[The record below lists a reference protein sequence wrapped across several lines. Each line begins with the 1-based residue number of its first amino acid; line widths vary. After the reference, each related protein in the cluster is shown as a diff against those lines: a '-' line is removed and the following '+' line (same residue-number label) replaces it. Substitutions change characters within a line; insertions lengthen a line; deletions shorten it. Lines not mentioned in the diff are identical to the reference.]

1 VTANPTLPWEPGSFP
16 LMLAPM
22 QGLTNR
28 VMRRAFI
35 ETVHPD
41 TVFTEFVRVS
51 AVSRKRIAK
60 SDRTEAAATFGGV
73 PLVVQLIGH
82 GVKPLAHAA
91 QEVVG
96 EGALH
101 LNLNLGCPYGRHTTG
116 RTGGEMLRSPELLPE
131 LLAALREVVP
141 GTLSVKLRAGYDDV
155 RQVFS
160 LLPLFE
166 ESGIDFLIL
175 HPRTVVQKYTGRADH
190 AITAEVAAAT
200 KLPLIANGDINSAAC
215 GWQIRDRCGVA
226 GLMLGRGAIADPLLF
241 ERLRGNAPAELPP
254 GEALQGVARLLL
266 RVLPEYRETFY
277 GDVQVLHKLKGVFAA
292 IEAEELQPTLRQLK
306 KIKQLDRF
314 RDELLRLAGDC
325 PRGTLEA

>member
-1 VTANPTLPWEPGSFP
+1 MPETILPWEPGSFP

-28 VMRRAFI
+28 AMRRAYI
-35 ETVHPD
+35 ETVHPE

-60 SDRTEAAATFGGV
+60 SDRVEAAATFGGV

-96 EGALH
+96 EGAQH

-141 GTLSVKLRAGYDDV
+141 GSLSIKLRAGYDDL

-160 LLPLFE
+160 LLQLFE
-166 ESGIDFLIL
+166 ASGVDFLIL
-175 HPRTVVQKYTGRADH
+175 HPRTVVQKYTGHADH
-190 AITAEVAAAT
+190 TVTAEVAAAT
-200 KLPLIANGDINSAAC
+200 RLPLIANGDINSAAI
-215 GWQIRDRCGVA
+215 GWQVRKECGVA

-241 ERLRGNAPAELPP
+241 ERLRGNAPAEVVPEQALP
-254 GEALQGVARLLL
+254 GLARLLL
-266 RVLPEYRETFY
+266 KVLPEYRATFY

-292 IEAEELQPTLRQLK
+292 IEAEELQPLLRRLK
-306 KIKQLDRF
+306 KIKQLDTF
-314 RDELLRLAGDC
+314 CDELRQLAGDC
-325 PRGTLEA
+325 PDGTLEA

>member
-1 VTANPTLPWEPGSFP
+1 VAAKPILPWKPGSFP

-28 VMRRAFI
+28 VMRRAYI
-35 ETVHPD
+35 ETVHPE

-60 SDRTEAAATFGGV
+60 SDRLEASATFGGV

-82 GVKPLAHAA
+82 GVKPLTHAA

-96 EGALH
+96 EGAVH

-116 RTGGEMLRSPELLPE
+116 RTGGEMLRTPELLPE
-131 LLAALREVVP
+131 LLASLREVVP
-141 GTLSVKLRAGYDDV
+141 GSLSVKLRAGYDDL

-166 ESGIDFLIL
+166 GSGVDFLIL
-175 HPRTVVQKYTGRADH
+175 HPRTVVQKYAGHADH
-190 AITAEVAAAT
+190 TITAEVAAAT
-200 KLPLIANGDINSAAC
+200 GLPLIANGDINTAER
-215 GWQIRDRCGVA
+215 GWQIQKECGVV

-241 ERLRGNAPAELPP
+241 ERLRGKAPAEMVP
-254 GEALQGVARLLL
+254 GEELQGVAQLLL

-277 GDVQVLHKLKGVFAA
+277 GDVQVLHKLKGVFSA
-292 IEAEELQPTLRQLK
+292 IEAEEVQPTLRQLK

-314 RDELLRLAGDC
+314 HDELLRMAGDC
-325 PRGTLEA
+325 PPGMLEA